1 MNILLDSMLSDKMFS
16 NLLSHQVGITK
27 FADMTQEEF
36 ARTYLNLNF
45 NAFALVNLKP
55 VKVKITNVSPMLLI
69 VVSAVKDQG

>member
-1 MNILLDSMLSDKMFS
+1 MFSDKMFS

-27 FADMTQEEF
+27 FVDMTQQEL

-45 NAFALVNLKP
+45 NAFALVNLNP
-55 VKVKITNVSPMLLI
+55 VKVKITNASPMLLI